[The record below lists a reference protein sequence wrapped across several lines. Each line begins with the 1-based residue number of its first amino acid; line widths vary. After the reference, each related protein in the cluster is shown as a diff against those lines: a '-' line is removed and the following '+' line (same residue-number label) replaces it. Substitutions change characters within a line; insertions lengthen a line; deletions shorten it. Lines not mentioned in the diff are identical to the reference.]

1 MILCQVN
8 NWCKANKITQNVNKI
23 NFLKFVT
30 NMYYASRGYS
40 NKTIKE
46 VLTLNLLACKLI
58 P

>member
-1 MILCQVN
+1 MTLCRVN
-8 NWCKANKITQNVNKI
+8 SRCKANRNKLNVNKI

-30 NMYYASRGYS
+30 NTYYASRGYS
-40 NKTIKE
+40 NKTIKK